1 MNKLTTIAAILLVV
15 IFASCQKSMIHGKGE
30 TITQIRTVG
39 TFTSAQVNGSIE
51 MHIIK
56 GAEQKVEV
64 KGYSNLV
71 NVVETNL
78 VNNRLNIKFQ
88 DEFFNI
94 RNNNVQVYIT
104 VPALDGAATN
114 GSGGT
119 SIEGFTNGGT
129 ISANV
134 NGSGRI
140 TISNSTYDNAVL
152 EVNGSGE
159 INAAGLSSKNVD
171 ATIHGSGNIETTC
184 SQVLKGS
191 ISGSGNI
198 KYWGNPAVDVKIS
211 GSGRVKKQ

>member
-1 MNKLTTIAAILLVV
+1 
-15 IFASCQKSMIHGKGE
+15 
-30 TITQIRTVG
+30 
-39 TFTSAQVNGSIE
+39 

-56 GAEQKVEV
+56 GPVQKVEV

-71 NVVETNL
+71 NVIETNTI
-78 VNNRLNIKFQ
+78 NNRLQVKFQ
-88 DEFFNI
+88 DEYFNI

-104 VPALDGAATN
+104 IPVLDGVATN

-119 SIEGFTNGGT
+119 TVDGFTNGAS
-129 ISANV
+129 ISAVV

-140 TISNSTYDNAVL
+140 TLNNSSYDNTVFD
-152 EVNGSGE
+152 VNGSGE
-159 INAAGLSSKNVD
+159 INAAGLSATNVD

-184 SQVLKGS
+184 SQSLKGS